1 MIKVSLSNQI
11 ARMLLEMIL
20 FLTQA
25 DARAA
30 GISNCPW
37 VEAAW
42 FPADRTL
49 LVMNNSDD
57 PADSTIF
64 CPAGKVPV
72 RLQPR
77 EMQFLSL

>member
-1 MIKVSLSNQI
+1 
-11 ARMLLEMIL
+11 MLLEML
-20 FLTQA
+20 LYLTGT
-25 DARAA
+25 DGRAA
-30 GISNCPW
+30 GISSCPW
-37 VEAAW
+37 VETAW

-49 LVMNNSDD
+49 LAMNNSDD

-72 RLQPR
+72 RLQPM